1 MSKATF
7 ILGLSGS
14 GKTYLAQKIKKETGA
29 EVFENI
35 LEDGSSLAVLI
46 ECLKAG
52 NDCIVD
58 EVRFCLSSYRDEI
71 VQQLSQIPGVEIN
84 WLCYENDLE
93 SANWNVI
100 HRKDKE
106 DPAGHLDI
114 NLRLHPHYEYPANA
128 KIIPIERI

>member
-1 MSKATF
+1 MAKATF

-14 GKTYLAQKIKKETGA
+14 GKTYLAQKMKTETGA

-58 EVRFCLSSYRDEI
+58 EVRFCLPSYRDEI

-114 NLRLHPHYEYPANA
+114 NLRLHPHYKYPANA
-128 KIIPIERI
+128 KIIPIQRI

>member
-1 MSKATF
+1 MAKATF

-14 GKTYLAQKIKKETGA
+14 GKTYLAQKMKTETGA

-58 EVRFCLSSYRDEI
+58 EVRFCLPSYRDEI

-84 WLCYENDLE
+84 WLCYESDLE
-93 SANWNVI
+93 SANGNFS

-114 NLRLHPHYEYPANA
+114 NLRFHPHYEYPANA
-128 KIIPIERI
+128 KIIPIQRI